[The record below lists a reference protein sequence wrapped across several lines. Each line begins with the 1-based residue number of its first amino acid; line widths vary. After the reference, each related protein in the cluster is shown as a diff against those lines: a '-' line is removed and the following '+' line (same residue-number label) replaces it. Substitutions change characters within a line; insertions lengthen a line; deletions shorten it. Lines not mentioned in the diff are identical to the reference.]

1 MKETQR
7 ESDNRWWGIRI
18 LGGYLLKNWNAT
30 LETIPN
36 AGLQTTIAV
45 IWHDCDIF
53 SLENG
58 FFAGTGLGLTRLGC
72 AQSKTV
78 LEFVFQ
84 KWANFSSS
92 LDGKKKLKSE
102 FEMEEI
108 HTKKGFPFRFDRKYF
123 FIFYNWSSQNLD
135 FNLSFSTLLP
145 YFFTFFFKN
154 WHVYI
159 LVFSLSLF
167 FLIILISSI
176 FFPNFNSFYYFLMI
190 KFSRKN

>member
-1 MKETQR
+1 MIIEMMGNSNFGWLPAKE
-7 ESDNRWWGIRI
+7 
-18 LGGYLLKNWNAT
+18 LKRYFGNNPKCRLTNHHSRHMARLWHFFT
-30 LETIPN
+30 GKWVFWRYWF
-36 AGLQTTIAV
+36 GLNP
-45 IWHDCDIF
+45 
-53 SLENG
+53 S
-58 FFAGTGLGLTRLGC
+58 GL

-92 LDGKKKLKSE
+92 LDGKKKKMKSE

-176 FFPNFNSFYYFLMI
+176 FFS
-190 KFSRKN
+190 

>member
-1 MKETQR
+1 M
-7 ESDNRWWGIRI
+7 
-18 LGGYLLKNWNAT
+18 GGYLLKNRNAT

-45 IWHDCDIF
+45 IWHDCDFF

-58 FFAGTGLGLTRLGC
+58 FFDDTGLGLTRLGW

-92 LDGKKKLKSE
+92 LDGKKKKMKSE

-159 LVFSLSLF
+159 LVFSLSFLPYYINIIDF
-167 FLIILISSI
+167 FS
-176 FFPNFNSFYYFLMI
+176 
-190 KFSRKN
+190 